1 MRAHAGAGHGGHY
14 SRKGSDSPSYGCE
27 YPREFGSEAGEK
39 GHEKMSLDSPI
50 LRNRLSP
57 MTQGPAGKER
67 KYSIVLYSDDSSVR
81 ASIIGALGTR
91 VSADMAEH
99 EIHEFAT
106 GAALR
111 LFVDAKKPGS
121 DKPIDLFILDGESVP
136 EGGLGIARQLKD
148 EVFNCPPVLVI
159 TGRKADAWLA
169 AWSRAEA
176 NVLHPIDPFTLSHTV
191 AELLRARTTS
201 LSTL

>member
-1 MRAHAGAGHGGHY
+1 MSESGG
-14 SRKGSDSPSYGCE
+14 S
-27 YPREFGSEAGEK
+27 
-39 GHEKMSLDSPI
+39 
-50 LRNRLSP
+50 
-57 MTQGPAGKER
+57 KER
-67 KYSIVLYSDDSSVR
+67 RYSIVLYSDDSSVR
-81 ASIIGALGTR
+81 QAIIGALGNR
-91 VSADMAEH
+91 VAPDMAEH
-99 EIHEFAT
+99 VIHEFAT

-111 LFVDAKKPGS
+111 LFVDGKKRAT

-191 AELLRARTTS
+191 ADLLRTRTAA

>member
-1 MRAHAGAGHGGHY
+1 MSESGG
-14 SRKGSDSPSYGCE
+14 S
-27 YPREFGSEAGEK
+27 
-39 GHEKMSLDSPI
+39 
-50 LRNRLSP
+50 
-57 MTQGPAGKER
+57 KER

-81 ASIIGALGTR
+81 QAIIGALGNR
-91 VSADMAEH
+91 VAPDMAEH
-99 EIHEFAT
+99 VIHEFAT

-111 LFVDAKKPGS
+111 LFVDGKKRAA

-191 AELLRARTTS
+191 ADLLRTRTAA
-201 LSTL
+201 LSTR